1 MIRTEREYQYI
12 VQRLEQEC
20 EYIKLQREKLQE
32 LGLTEED
39 VSRAMEPTLSFHEQL
54 KDEVEYYEKI
64 KRGDFNALINLQ
76 GLGKLLIGIRISL
89 GISQSELSKRLNVSE
104 AQVSKDERNEYHGI
118 SVEKAQRTL
127 DALGVTV
134 MTKVEHVPFKTAV

>member
-1 MIRTEREYQYI
+1 MIRTEKEYQEM
-12 VQRLEQEC
+12 VQRLEQDR
-20 EYIKLQREKLQE
+20 EYIKLQKEKLQE
-32 LGLTEED
+32 LGLAEEE
-39 VSRAMEPTLSFHEQL
+39 VNRAMEPALSFHEQL
-54 KDEVEYYEKI
+54 KEEVEYYEKI

-89 GISQSELSKRLNVSE
+89 GISQSELARRLNVSE

-118 SVEKAQRTL
+118 SVEKAQRIL

-134 MTKVEHVPFKTAV
+134 MTKVEHLPLKTAV